1 MSADRNLILELIDA
15 VALGIAEPE
24 EIELVETVAAADPEV
39 AAALREARDAV
50 EVLALSVPQTDPSW
64 SMKRSLMQTVH
75 EEAAREGPAVAQA
88 PTRRREPSRDG
99 RSWLPRFKAWPAA
112 AVALAALAAV
122 LLVWNLNLRG
132 DDEPAGAEVAS
143 IIVTGTP
150 DAPQARGEITII
162 PSRDTAIVEL
172 SDLPPAAEG
181 QGYELWT
188 LRGDTPTSAGFLE
201 PGGDDSVRGVAS
213 IDDVDALAVT
223 LEPLTNRS
231 APTSDPLVVST
242 LPDTA

>member
-1 MSADRNLILELIDA
+1 MSTDRNLILELIDA

-24 EIELVETVAAADPEV
+24 EVELVETVAAADPEV
-39 AAALREARDAV
+39 AAALREARAAV

-75 EEAAREGPAVAQA
+75 EEAAREAPAVAEA
-88 PTRRREPSRDG
+88 ATRRREPSRDG
-99 RSWLPRFKAWPAA
+99 RSWLPRLRAWPVA
-112 AVALAALAAV
+112 AVALAALAAL
-122 LLVWNLNLRG
+122 LLVWNINLRA
-132 DDEPAGAEVAS
+132 DDGPADSEVAS
-143 IIVTGTP
+143 ITVTGTP
-150 DAPQARGEITII
+150 EAPQARGEITII

-172 SDLPPAAEG
+172 TDLPPAG
-181 QGYELWT
+181 QDQGYELWT
-188 LRGDTPTSAGFLE
+188 LRGDTATSAGFLE
-201 PGGDDSVRGVAS
+201 PGGDGSVRGVAS
-213 IDDVDALAVT
+213 LDDVDALAVT